1 MRTVDGAVGIAT
13 RPSEKLAADEKVAAK
28 RSIENPS
35 ISTCSNYLRILMLV
49 GGFIQDNSA
58 R

>member
-1 MRTVDGAVGIAT
+1 MRTADGAVGIAT

-35 ISTCSNYLRILMLV
+35 ISTCSNFSTAEC
-49 GGFIQDNSA
+49 GFPELFRLHCD
-58 R
+58 